1 MAFGLPLLCS
11 QVPSLSSTFSSASFK
26 PNKLSKF
33 QMALSLPSIPK
44 KIERKLH
51 KGGDNRTK
59 YYMTKEKLEI
69 FKCLEGWAEE
79 NMLTFLK
86 RVEDSWQPQDFLP
99 DASSESFKD
108 EVQDLKSR
116 AEAVPDECYVCLV
129 GNMITEE
136 ALPTYQSILNR
147 FSGIEDETGASMTSW
162 ARWTRSWTAEE
173 NRHGDLLNK
182 YLYLTG
188 RLNMKQIEKTI
199 HYLISSG
206 MDIQAEKSPYM
217 GFIYTSFQERATFIS
232 HGNTARLAKVHGD
245 ATLAKICGT
254 IAADEKRH
262 EMAYTKV
269 VEKLFDVD
277 PDMTM
282 VSLAE
287 MMRKRI
293 VMPAVLLFDG
303 QDEKLFEHYSAVAER
318 IGVYTSKDYGD
329 ILEFF
334 VKRWRVGE
342 ITGLSPEGRKAQE
355 YVCGLAERIR
365 KLEERAHK
373 RSLMTK
379 RSHANVMPF
388 SWIFNRE
395 VEI

>member
-1 MAFGLPLLCS
+1 
-11 QVPSLSSTFSSASFK
+11 
-26 PNKLSKF
+26 
-33 QMALSLPSIPK
+33 
-44 KIERKLH
+44 
-51 KGGDNRTK
+51 
-59 YYMTKEKLEI
+59 MTQEKLEI
-69 FKCLEGWAEE
+69 FKYLEGWAEE

-86 RVEDSWQPQDFLP
+86 KVEDSWQPQDFLP
-99 DASSESFKD
+99 DATSKCFTD
-108 EVQDLKSR
+108 EVKDIR
-116 AEAVPDECYVCLV
+116 ARSEGLPDEYYVCLV

-136 ALPTYQSILNR
+136 ALPTYQSFLN
-147 FSGIEDETGASMTSW
+147 SLNGTHDETGDSMKSW

-206 MDIQAEKSPYM
+206 MNMQAENSPYL

-232 HGNTARLAKVHGD
+232 HGNTARMAKVHGD
-245 ATLAKICGT
+245 VTLAKICGT

-269 VEKLFDVD
+269 VEKLFAVD
-277 PDMTM
+277 PNTTM
-282 VSLAE
+282 VSLAD

-293 VMPAVLLFDG
+293 TMPAALLYDG
-303 QDEKLFEHYSAVAER
+303 QDNNLFNHYSAVAQR
-318 IGVYTSKDYGD
+318 IGVYTTKDYGD

-334 VKRWRVGE
+334 LERWGVGE
-342 ITGLSPEGRKAQE
+342 ITGLSADGREAQE

-365 KLEERAHK
+365 KLEERTQK
-373 RSLMTK
+373 WSGSKCSQM
-379 RSHANVMPF
+379 MPF

-395 VEI
+395 VEV

>member
-1 MAFGLPLLCS
+1 MKPKMSKGDKS
-11 QVPSLSSTFSSASFK
+11 HSLT
-26 PNKLSKF
+26 
-33 QMALSLPSIPK
+33 Q
-44 KIERKLH
+44 
-51 KGGDNRTK
+51 
-59 YYMTKEKLEI
+59 EKLEM
-69 FKCLEGWAEE
+69 FRFLEGWAEE

-99 DASSESFKD
+99 DASSKSFTD
-108 EVQDLKSR
+108 EVQDIKAR
-116 AEAVPDECYVCLV
+116 AEGIPDECYVCLV

-136 ALPTYQSILNR
+136 ALPTYQSLLNSFDGTR
-147 FSGIEDETGASMTSW
+147 DETGVSMKSW

-206 MDIQAEKSPYM
+206 MDMKAESSPYL

-245 ATLAKICGT
+245 VTLAKICGT

-269 VEKLFDVD
+269 VEKLFNVD
-277 PDMTM
+277 PNTTM
-282 VSLAE
+282 VSLAD

-293 VMPAVLLFDG
+293 TMPAALLYDG
-303 QDEKLFEHYSAVAER
+303 QDHNLFNHYGAVAQR
-318 IGVYTSKDYGD
+318 IGVYTTKDYGD
-329 ILEFF
+329 ILDFF
-334 VKRWRVGE
+334 LERWRVGE
-342 ITGLSPEGRKAQE
+342 ITGLSPEGREAQE

-365 KLEERAHK
+365 KLEERAHTRSMNK
-373 RSLMTK
+373 RSQM
-379 RSHANVMPF
+379 MPF

-395 VEI
+395 VEV